1 MLFQDTSREAF
12 ESVKR
17 GHNSQTMQVL
27 DYIRGEEDYG
37 ATCDEVEFWMDGL
50 HQSISAAIRLL
61 AKHNMI
67 TKREDM
73 NDDGDIVV
81 SKRPTRTNR
90 KAIVWVAT
98 PLTNVV
104 SYPISA
110 EANG

>member
-1 MLFQDTSREAF
+1 MLIQDTSREAF

-17 GHNSQTMQVL
+17 GNNSQTIKIL
-27 DYIRGEEDYG
+27 NYIREAGTHG
-37 ATCDEVEFWMDGL
+37 VTCDEVEVWMGGL

-90 KAIVWVAT
+90 QAIVWVAT

-104 SYPISA
+104 SDCISA

>member
-1 MLFQDTSREAF
+1 MLIQDTSREAF

-17 GHNSQTMQVL
+17 GNNSQTIKIL
-27 DYIRGEEDYG
+27 NYIREAGTHG

-98 PLTNVV
+98 PLTNVA
-104 SYPISA
+104 SDFISA

>member
-1 MLFQDTSREAF
+1 MIIQDTSREAF
-12 ESVKR
+12 ESVNR
-17 GHNSQTMQVL
+17 GDNSQTIKIL
-27 DYIRGEEDYG
+27 NYIRETGTHG
-37 ATCDEVEFWMDGL
+37 ATCDEVEVWIDGL

-98 PLTNVV
+98 PLTNVA
-104 SYPISA
+104 SDCISA